1 MKDRPVVIDG
11 EKLTIEDVV
20 SVSRGYAQVE
30 IPKAVLD
37 FLKASRST
45 IEHFVEEEQVVY
57 GITTGFGPLR
67 DKRISKSDVEKLQ
80 ENLIKSHSVGFG
92 DPLPTEAVRA
102 MMLLRANALAKGYSG
117 VRPDLVCTLAEMLNR
132 KVHPVIPAKGSV
144 GASGDLVPLSH
155 MTLVVTGLGGE
166 AEYKGKLMG
175 GKSAMAAAG
184 ITPVRLHAKEGLAMI
199 NGTQAMSAIGSLA
212 VFDSLNIS
220 KVSDIA
226 GALSFEALVGAGGAM
241 DRRIHEARPHPG
253 QGACAHNIRQ
263 LTKGSK
269 LVDSTK
275 KVQDDYCLRCMPQV
289 HGASKDAVGYAKG
302 TLEVEINSA
311 TDNPLLFY
319 GRNNRN
325 MSLSGGNFHGQPVS
339 IAMDFLGMAVAT
351 FGNISERRT
360 FKLLTDKD
368 LPFFLTTNSGL
379 NSGFMIA
386 QYTSAALASE
396 NKILAHPASVDT
408 IPTSAGAEDHVS
420 MGTTAARKA
429 SEIVKNVEAIL
440 AVELM
445 CAAQA
450 VDFRGPEKL
459 GAGTSAA
466 YKAIRRRVKTLEED
480 RILYTDVRAIIDV
493 VKSGELARSVESS
506 IGKLR

>member
-1 MKDRPVVIDG
+1 MKNAVIIDG
-11 EKLTIEDVV
+11 ERLTIEDVV
-20 SVSRGYAQVE
+20 SVSREYAQVE

-37 FLKASRST
+37 FLRTSRST

-67 DKRISKSDVEKLQ
+67 DKRISKGDVETLQ

-117 VRPDLVCTLAEMLNR
+117 VRPDLVCTLAEMLNK
-132 KVHPVIPAKGSV
+132 KVHPIIPAKGSV

-166 AEYKGKLMG
+166 AEYKGKVMG

-184 ITPVRLHAKEGLAMI
+184 LAPVKLKAKEGLAMI

-226 GALSFEALVGAGGAM
+226 GALSFEALVGASGAM

-253 QGACAHNIRQ
+253 QGACAHNIRR

-289 HGASKDAVGYAKG
+289 HGASRDAVGYAKG
-302 TLEVEINSA
+302 TMEIEINSA

-319 GRNNRN
+319 GQNKRN
-325 MSLSGGNFHGQPVS
+325 MALSGGNFHGQPVS

-351 FGNISERRT
+351 FGNVSERRT

-368 LPFFLTTNSGL
+368 LPFFLTRNSGL
-379 NSGFMIA
+379 NSGLMIA

-408 IPTSAGAEDHVS
+408 IPTSAGIEDHVS
-420 MGTTAARKA
+420 MGTIAARKA
-429 SEIVKNVEAIL
+429 AEIVKNVEAIL
-440 AVELM
+440 AIELM

-450 VDFRGPEKL
+450 ADFRGPEKL
-459 GAGTSAA
+459 GAGALAA
-466 YKAIRRRVKTLEED
+466 YRTVRKHIRMLEDD
-480 RILYTDVRAIIDV
+480 RILHDDVKKIVGIIN
-493 VKSGELARSVESS
+493 SGELVGSVESAV
-506 IGKLR
+506 GMLK